1 MSGPC
6 RVITNETLLAVE
18 REKARLAEAQ
28 AAADDWTVRERER
41 LALLVLILGMGAVLA
56 VLLLWLLLLGD

>member
-18 REKARLAEAQ
+18 REKARLAQ
-28 AAADDWTVRERER
+28 AAVDDWTGRERER
-41 LALLVLILGMGAVLA
+41 SAMLVLFLGMGSVIA
-56 VLLLWLLLLGD
+56 VLLLWLLLVGD